1 MMKIHEGHTRAS
13 ASPPLC
19 LALVSDQKRLE
30 PVTDPSLS
38 IIRER
43 DVNTS
48 LCLSLVHAAAEAG
61 IVGSHELLDLEA
73 HDVFRSPVGHQDRK
87 SVV

>member
-19 LALVSDQKRLE
+19 LTLVSDQNKLE

-38 IIRER
+38 IIRE
-43 DVNTS
+43 
-48 LCLSLVHAAAEAG
+48 
-61 IVGSHELLDLEA
+61 
-73 HDVFRSPVGHQDRK
+73 
-87 SVV
+87 